1 MTEPLLD
8 RDALDR
14 TTAKSGDQW
23 DWSGGLEG
31 RRRKAATALF
41 ALWSTV
47 VMLHYAAWGPA
58 FVWVVTVL
66 AGAYVLRVMA
76 APQAAVTA
84 RSTDQRAVIAPD
96 VSRSPVALAAE
107 AWPSVAVLV
116 SAKDE
121 EAVIGALVKRLC
133 AIDYPAD
140 HYEVWIIDDGSSDRT
155 PQVLQ
160 QLQTVYPQLRVLRRP
175 PGAGGG
181 KSGALNAAVAQA
193 RGEILVVFDA
203 DAQMQPDLLRQV
215 VPVFARSSVGAVQ
228 LRKAIV
234 QAEALDFHPDRDNFW
249 IRGQQAEMALDSHLQ
264 GQRARL
270 GGVGEL
276 RGNGEFIR
284 RAALEQC
291 GGFNEATIT
300 DDLDLAVRLHLNGWD
315 IECLMF
321 PAVLEEGVTRLKA
334 LWHQRNRWAEGGYQ
348 RYLDYWR
355 AIAGNRG
362 GAAKTL
368 DLAVFLLFQYL
379 VPQMIVADWVV
390 AGIRGDGPVLTPLAT
405 AGLLLS
411 ALGMVLG
418 LRLVAAGTESPTHWG
433 DRLVSWLRT
442 LSKTALGLVY
452 MLHWFPVIASMGLRI
467 AVRPKQLKWVKTA
480 HAGSGEL
487 AIELDDLDSDHS

>member
-1 MTEPLLD
+1 MTEPVFDRASLD
-8 RDALDR
+8 GARDDSADH
-14 TTAKSGDQW
+14 W

-47 VMLHYAAWGPA
+47 VILHYAAWGPGL
-58 FVWVVTVL
+58 VWLVALV
-66 AGAYVLRVMA
+66 AGAYVLRVMV
-76 APQAAVTA
+76 APVPATQP
-84 RSTDQRAVIAPD
+84 IAPI
-96 VSRSPVALAAE
+96 AE
-107 AWPSVAVLV
+107 ADLPSVAVLV

-133 AIDYPAD
+133 EMDYPAD
-140 HYEVWIIDDGSSDRT
+140 RYEVWIIDDGSSDRT

-160 QLQTVYPQLRVLRRP
+160 SLQPVYPQLRVLRRP
-175 PGAGGG
+175 AGAGGG
-181 KSGALNAAVAQA
+181 KSGALNEAVALAQ
-193 RGEILVVFDA
+193 GEILVVFDA

-215 VPVFARSSVGAVQ
+215 VPTFGRSSVGAVQ

-234 QAEALDFHPDRDNFW
+234 QAENLGEPHPDRHNFW

-264 GQRARL
+264 GQRAGT

-276 RGNGEFIR
+276 RGNGQFIR
-284 RAALEQC
+284 RSALEQC

-300 DDLDLAVRLHLNGWD
+300 DDLDLAVRLHLYGWD

-321 PAVLEEGVTRLKA
+321 PAVLEEGVTRLTA

-355 AIAGNRG
+355 AISGNRG
-362 GAAKTL
+362 GGAKTL
-368 DLAVFLLFQYL
+368 DLALFLVFQYL
-379 VPQMIVADWVV
+379 VPQMVLADWVV
-390 AGIRGDGPVLTPLAT
+390 SGVRGELPVLTPLAMV
-405 AGLLLS
+405 GLVLS

-418 LRLVAAGTESPTHWG
+418 LRRIAAQAETIDSWG
-433 DRLVSWLRT
+433 DRLGSWLRT
-442 LSKTALGLVY
+442 LGQTVLGMVY

-487 AIELDDLDSDHS
+487 AIDLGDRDDAGC